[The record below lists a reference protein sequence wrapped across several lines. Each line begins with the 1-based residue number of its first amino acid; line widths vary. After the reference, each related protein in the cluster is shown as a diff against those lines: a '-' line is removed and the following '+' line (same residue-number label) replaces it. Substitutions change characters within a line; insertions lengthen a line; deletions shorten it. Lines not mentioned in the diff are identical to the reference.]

1 MSSDELDHIIDSPTV
16 TKARRTSPTTAIV
29 WAEIANGPAPNAVE
43 VAADHGITTTEIK
56 RTGTHACYQVE
67 L

>member
-1 MSSDELDHIIDSPTV
+1 MTRTELDYIIDSPTV
-16 TKARRTSPTTAIV
+16 TKARWTSPTAAIV
-29 WAEIANGPAPNAVE
+29 WAEIGNGPAPNAVE